1 MKTYFINIILSYMI
15 ISNCYANN
23 NYIERCIS
31 DAIYTNE
38 MCNCLYEEQLKDIK
52 KEDLLYTKEY
62 IRGSDEAN
70 KYMNSLFKAV
80 QECKIKV
87 SNVLVSKK

>member
-1 MKTYFINIILSYMI
+1 MKKHLINIMLSWMI

-23 NYIERCIS
+23 YHIERCIN
-31 DAIYTNE
+31 DAIYTSE

-80 QECKIKV
+80 QECKVKV
-87 SNVLVSKK
+87 NNVLISKK